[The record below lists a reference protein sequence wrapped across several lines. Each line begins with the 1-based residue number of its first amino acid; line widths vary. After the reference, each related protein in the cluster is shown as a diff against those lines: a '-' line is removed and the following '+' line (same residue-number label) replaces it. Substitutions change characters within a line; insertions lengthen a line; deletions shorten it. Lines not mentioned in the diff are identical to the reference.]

1 MSGVT
6 RIEFAIHVVF
16 YTTWKRKK
24 RESTQRESAAAT
36 AQGCRIDNAHN
47 NYQRNRNF
55 DLTLPMSARIPSK
68 EQTESGQRL
77 FPFNL

>member
-1 MSGVT
+1 MLAGRSDFVEWNRVT
-6 RIEFAIHVVF
+6 GIEFAVHVAF

-47 NYQRNRNF
+47 NFPTLEIEFRVMIQEMRF
-55 DLTLPMSARIPSK
+55 DLDSLD
-68 EQTESGQRL
+68 
-77 FPFNL
+77 